1 MSVELD
7 PHLEPQQ
14 DEELLREPALAGLM
28 AEFADVDS
36 VINAAEHIRD
46 AGFFRWDVHT
56 PFPVHGMDAAM
67 GIRPTILPW
76 LVLGAGLTG
85 AVTGLVLQWYAN
97 VFDYQF
103 FTSGK
108 PLVSLPA
115 WIPVTFEL
123 TILFAALTAVFGMLG
138 LNRLPRLYN
147 PLFKNPRFR
156 RVTND
161 KFFVVLDAADPKFD
175 PEKTEQMLK
184 DLGATA
190 VEWIEE

>member
-1 MSVELD
+1 MSLELD
-7 PHLEPQQ
+7 PNLDQQ
-14 DEELLREPALAGLM
+14 HDEELLREPALAGLM
-28 AEFADVDS
+28 AEFSDVDS

-85 AVTGLVLQWYAN
+85 TVTGLVLQWYAN